1 MDRILKMK
9 VLSPLFISFVIL
21 LSPTQYLGAADKP
34 LYQITAVESWD
45 TLNLRSSPGVSSKVI
60 AKIPANGNSITRVG
74 TQVSVGKTVWVKIV
88 WQGKQG
94 WVSKFYLKEM
104 TATQSTPKKG
114 RAKGHEAPIKHVV
127 DVKPSA
133 PKKIISSKKIVPKPV
148 SKPAPKPV
156 ALKEA
161 GSGEWILSCGNSS
174 PFWKVEVHPE
184 TLKMFKGNYKAKLP
198 ITYKKQEKN
207 KWNTAKRTHLKGVF
221 AKDKLDLDIRFSY
234 SKCNDTLSKL
244 KVPYKAT
251 MTHNGE
257 EMTGCCRAM
266 KLP

>member
-1 MDRILKMK
+1 MK
-9 VLSPLFISFVIL
+9 VLPPLFISFVIL
-21 LSPTQYLGAADKP
+21 LIPTQYLGATDKP
-34 LYQITAVESWD
+34 LYQITAVKSWD
-45 TLNLRSSPGVSSKVI
+45 TLNLRSSPGVASKVI
-60 AKIPANGNSITRVG
+60 AKIPANGNTITKVG
-74 TQVSVGKTVWVKIV
+74 TQVSVGKTVWVKIT

-94 WVSKFYLKEM
+94 WVSKSYLKEM
-104 TATQSTPKKG
+104 NAAQPAPKKG
-114 RAKGHEAPIKHVV
+114 RAKGPVTPIEHVV
-127 DVKPSA
+127 EVKPSA
-133 PKKIISSKKIVPKPV
+133 PKKIITPKKTV

-161 GSGEWILSCGNSS
+161 SSGEWILSCGNSS

-184 TLKMFKGNYKAKLP
+184 MLKMFKGNYKAKLP

-207 KWNTAKRTHLKGVF
+207 KWNTAKRTHLKGVS

-234 SKCNDTLSKL
+234 SKCDDTLSKL

-257 EMTGCCRAM
+257 EMMGCCRAM